1 MKNFIYFIFVFFL
14 FTFSSYSENFS
25 KIEVEGNKR
34 ITDETIK
41 IFSGV
46 DKLINKSVTDND
58 LNNLLKEL
66 YGTNFFEKVSVKLN
80 KGILTIIVIENPLI
94 QSVKFEGVKNKDI
107 IQVLNDYIQLK
118 ERTSYI
124 KNKVKNDEDIILNV
138 LKSNGYYF
146 VEVVSKIN
154 ENDNNT
160 VDIIYDINLGEKAYI
175 KKIKFIGDKV
185 FKDGKLK
192 KIIASEE
199 GKFWKFI
206 SSKKYLDVNRIKL
219 DEKLLRNFYRN
230 KGYYNVS
237 IESSS
242 AKVIDEK
249 DFELIFNINAGKK
262 YFFDKVVLNIPNEF
276 DENNFDDINKLLSK
290 IQGKHYSLNQIEK
303 ILKKIDKII
312 LDKEYQF
319 LTATYEESILDDKIN
334 LSIFFNE
341 SEKIFISRINII
353 GNFITQEKVIR
364 NKLRIDEGDPYNEI
378 LLTKSLNSV
387 KSTGI
392 FKSVTKKIK
401 EESNKKVIDIY
412 VEESPTGEIMAGAGT
427 GSSGSSITAGIK
439 EKNYLGKGINLNSS
453 FTLRNDGLD
462 ASVTRTDPNFKNTEK
477 DLITNVKNSTTDALS
492 RFGYK
497 NRKTGF
503 SFGTSYEQFEDIY
516 FSPKLSVFQEKVTT
530 SSKASAARKKQEGD
544 FFETDFSYSFTLN
557 RLNQN
562 FQPSDGYKASFA
574 QTLPLLTDDGALSN
588 TISLT
593 NYYSLTD
600 EMVFTVGFFTKSIN
614 SINDEDIRLS
624 KRLYIPSRR
633 LRGFQP
639 GKVGP
644 KDGTDFIG
652 GNYASSLNLSTSL
665 PQLLRDLEN
674 LEFKFFYD
682 LGNVWGVD
690 YNSSLDNNKIRSSTG
705 LSIEW
710 STPIGPLSFSFSQP
724 ITKSDSDKTE
734 NFRFDIGTTF

>member
-1 MKNFIYFIFVFFL
+1 MC
-14 FTFSSYSENFS
+14 
-25 KIEVEGNKR
+25 
-34 ITDETIK
+34 
-41 IFSGV
+41 
-46 DKLINKSVTDND
+46 
-58 LNNLLKEL
+58 
-66 YGTNFFEKVSVKLN
+66 
-80 KGILTIIVIENPLI
+80 
-94 QSVKFEGVKNKDI
+94 
-107 IQVLNDYIQLK
+107 
-118 ERTSYI
+118 
-124 KNKVKNDEDIILNV
+124 
-138 LKSNGYYF
+138 
-146 VEVVSKIN
+146 
-154 ENDNNT
+154 
-160 VDIIYDINLGEKAYI
+160 
-175 KKIKFIGDKV
+175 
-185 FKDGKLK
+185 
-192 KIIASEE
+192 
-199 GKFWKFI
+199 
-206 SSKKYLDVNRIKL
+206 
-219 DEKLLRNFYRN
+219 
-230 KGYYNVS
+230 
-237 IESSS
+237 
-242 AKVIDEK
+242 
-249 DFELIFNINAGKK
+249 
-262 YFFDKVVLNIPNEF
+262 
-276 DENNFDDINKLLSK
+276 
-290 IQGKHYSLNQIEK
+290 
-303 ILKKIDKII
+303 
-312 LDKEYQF
+312 
-319 LTATYEESILDDKIN
+319 
-334 LSIFFNE
+334 
-341 SEKIFISRINII
+341 
-353 GNFITQEKVIR
+353 IR
-364 NKLRIDEGDPYNEI
+364 DR
-378 LLTKSLNSV
+378 
-387 KSTGI
+387 
-392 FKSVTKKIK
+392 
-401 EESNKKVIDIY
+401 
-412 VEESPTGEIMAGAGT
+412 
-427 GSSGSSITAGIK
+427 
-439 EKNYLGKGINLNSS
+439 
-453 FTLRNDGLD
+453 
-462 ASVTRTDPNFKNTEK
+462 
-477 DLITNVKNSTTDALS
+477 
-492 RFGYK
+492 